1 LTNLKT
7 LNVRHSKQM
16 DLDLTTLSRFEL
28 GRLQPAHV
36 AASGNRPADTA
47 RVALRAKF
55 ELDGRDLTNSMLQVS
70 NNQLK
75 WLPAELG
82 QLPKL
87 EGLVVRRWVGSL

>member
-1 LTNLKT
+1 L
-7 LNVRHSKQM
+7 
-16 DLDLTTLSRFEL
+16 DLDLTALALS
-28 GRLQPAHV
+28 GRRQPAHV
-36 AASGNRPADTA
+36 AAGRNRPADTSGG
-47 RVALRAKF
+47 ALSAKF

-87 EGLVVRRWVGSL
+87 EGLVVRCLFSF